1 MKQQVMKRYVEQ
13 LIEDIDLA
21 KSSAE
26 IRLSSYFESDH
37 SATYHPVVDDSDEA
51 GIKISELIGLEVF
64 TFPESEHLGE
74 VEFLDLSNAMIALLQ
89 NYGFN
94 PMFGSCVTNQVK
106 YSLMRRA
113 INHRVYPAENQM
125 VDLEL
130 CDYLPQYCPFAAEC
144 PTHAEGR
151 GECCTQKRA

>member
-13 LIEDIDLA
+13 LMEDINLA
-21 KSSAE
+21 KSNAE
-26 IRLSSYFESDH
+26 RRLSSYFECDH
-37 SATYHPVVDDSDEA
+37 SAAYHLVDDESDEA
-51 GIKISELIGLEVF
+51 GIRISDLIGLEVF
-64 TFPESEHLGE
+64 VFPKSDHLGE
-74 VEFLDLSNAMIALLQ
+74 GELLDLSNAMIALLQ

-94 PMFGSCVTNQVK
+94 PMFGSCVPHQIK
-106 YSLMRRA
+106 YSLMRHA
-113 INHRVYPAENQM
+113 INHRVYPGENQM

-144 PTHAEGR
+144 PAHIEGR